1 MKTCRTTNN
10 KEILDE
16 WDEEDEEAEADAS
29 QAEREKRLRQTRDAN
44 WSSLSRV
51 ESKPVGTNFSTD
63 LIERTDMTIRDWEVG
78 DKTHEAETRRREDD
92 DGGYLIQFGRASIK

>member
-1 MKTCRTTNN
+1 MKTCRTTNDN
-10 KEILDE
+10 EILDE

-63 LIERTDMTIRDWEVG
+63 LIERTDMTIRDYE
-78 DKTHEAETRRREDD
+78 KSEIRLTKRRRGEEKTTTE
-92 DGGYLIQFGRASIK
+92 AT